1 MATRSCALLGTLVS
15 RLRMKWVRHCCQVA
29 PGRSEAR
36 AALIPKW
43 SSEMASLNPDRPRA
57 TKPRRKAF
65 QLAPSLLVTTSR
77 PSTSLLPWALTAVAI
92 TMAIFTTTRPP
103 SRQR

>member
-1 MATRSCALLGTLVS
+1 
-15 RLRMKWVRHCCQVA
+15 
-29 PGRSEAR
+29 
-36 AALIPKW
+36 
-43 SSEMASLNPDRPRA
+43 
-57 TKPRRKAF
+57 
-65 QLAPSLLVTTSR
+65 LLVTTSR